1 MVERWHCRPRH
12 ASTRHHPSHPR
23 RRQTRG
29 RTGVDLRALTTIYSG
44 PIRSEFASVRVCIGP
59 RAMIILSK
67 LADYSVIVAT
77 HLATDPDRQLT
88 AAALADG
95 TLLPRAT
102 VAKILKALAHAG
114 LVKATRGPA
123 GGYRLARR
131 ANAISVAEVVA
142 AIDGD
147 IGLTQC
153 SVHVAECTR
162 TNYCPTRPHWAA
174 INRAVEQ
181 ALMAVTLEAMITPR
195 GLYPAPAGRFHPRR
209 HQLTSTEKPHDCFDR
224 YHRRRPRAVARG
236 LQIRLCHR
244 HRSRRGAAR
253 PQRGDGA
260 LSSRPKRA
268 SPRGCSNGGSPRSAP
283 GKR

>member
-1 MVERWHCRPRH
+1 MH
-12 ASTRHHPSHPR
+12 
-23 RRQTRG
+23 
-29 RTGVDLRALTTIYSG
+29 RAQSDDH
-44 PIRSEFASVRVCIGP
+44 
-59 RAMIILSK
+59 LSK

-88 AAALADG
+88 AAALADE

-114 LVKATRGPA
+114 LVRATRGPA

-181 ALMAVTLEAMITPR
+181 ALMAVTLEAMITP
-195 GLYPAPAGRFHPRR
+195 AAFIPRR
-209 HQLTSTEKPHDCFDR
+209 P
-224 YHRRRPRAVARG
+224 
-236 LQIRLCHR
+236 
-244 HRSRRGAAR
+244 AA
-253 PQRGDGA
+253 A
-260 LSSRPKRA
+260 IHA
-268 SPRGCSNGGSPRSAP
+268 ATN
-283 GKR
+283 